1 MHCSDRKSEIEQPGS
16 DNESRI
22 REIVRE
28 RRLKLNF
35 VRKLPLDILQ
45 FSFN

>member
-1 MHCSDRKSEIEQPGS
+1 MHCSDRKSEIEQSGS

-28 RRLKLNF
+28 MEVETEF
-35 VRKLPLDILQ
+35 RKKIT
-45 FSFN
+45 FGYFAIFF